1 MKKVIKR
8 ITAVVTVL
16 CLLCAG
22 LFYLYVNDYYHADE
36 KVQEYMASD
45 DRVTVLQEDG
55 WISFEIALA
64 DTGIIFYPGAKV
76 EAISYA
82 PLMRGL
88 AEKGINAFLV
98 QMPFNLAFF
107 GISSADRIIHDG
119 LSHWYLCG
127 HSLGGSMAASYVEGK
142 EDIDGLILLASYA
155 ANDLSDTDLS
165 VLSVYGSEDGVLN
178 MQKYEENRVK
188 LPEDTVEIIISGG
201 NHAGFAYYGPQEN
214 DHPSLISADEQ
225 ISDTIK
231 EIADFIGEK

>member
-55 WISFEIALA
+55 WISFETALA

-107 GISSADRIIHDG
+107 RISSADRIIHDG

-142 EDIDGLILLASYA
+142 EDIDGLILLASYS

>member
-1 MKKVIKR
+1 MKKGIRKI
-8 ITAVVTVL
+8 ITVFAVV
-16 CLLCAG
+16 CLLCVG
-22 LFYLYVNDYYHADE
+22 LFYWYVSDYYHADGS
-36 KVQEYMASD
+36 VQEYLVSD
-45 DRVTVLQEDG
+45 ETVTVVKEDG
-55 WISFEIALA
+55 WISFETPSA

-88 AEKGINAFLV
+88 AEKGINAYLV

-107 GISSADRIIHDG
+107 GISSADRIIHDD

-127 HSLGGSMAASYVEGK
+127 HSLGGSMAAYYVEGK
-142 EDIDGLILLASYA
+142 ENIDGLILLASYA

-178 MQKYEENRVK
+178 MQKYEANRVN

-225 ISDTIK
+225 ISDTI
-231 EIADFIGEK
+231 EVIADFIG

>member
-55 WISFEIALA
+55 WISFETALA

-88 AEKGINAFLV
+88 QKKES
-98 QMPFNLAFF
+98 MPFLYRCRLTLPFLE
-107 GISSADRIIHDG
+107 SAVQI
-119 LSHWYLCG
+119 
-127 HSLGGSMAASYVEGK
+127 GSFMMGFRTGTFAGTLLVEAWQPPMWK
-142 EDIDGLILLASYA
+142 ERKILM
-155 ANDLSDTDLS
+155 
-165 VLSVYGSEDGVLN
+165 G
-178 MQKYEENRVK
+178 
-188 LPEDTVEIIISGG
+188 
-201 NHAGFAYYGPQEN
+201 
-214 DHPSLISADEQ
+214 
-225 ISDTIK
+225 
-231 EIADFIGEK
+231 

>member
-1 MKKVIKR
+1 M
-8 ITAVVTVL
+8 L

-55 WISFEIALA
+55 WISFETALA

-107 GISSADRIIHDG
+107 RISSADRIIHDG